1 MDLAG
6 FRELLIAVNG
16 DDSRVV
22 IEEIVERDGEQTF
35 VVRGVRGSAEMTPKQ
50 RLKLQVDFVEFFYD
64 VIARIDALWKEIVKH
79 DDVSVMETDIAEM

>member
-22 IEEIVERDGEQTF
+22 IEEFDSRDGEQTF
-35 VVRGVRGSAEMTPKQ
+35 TVRSVGVFDEMNPKQ
-50 RLKLQVDFVEFFYD
+50 KLKSQFDFVDFFYD
-64 VIARIDALWKEIVKH
+64 VIARIDALWEEIVKH
-79 DDVSVMETDIAEM
+79 DDVSVMETDIDQT